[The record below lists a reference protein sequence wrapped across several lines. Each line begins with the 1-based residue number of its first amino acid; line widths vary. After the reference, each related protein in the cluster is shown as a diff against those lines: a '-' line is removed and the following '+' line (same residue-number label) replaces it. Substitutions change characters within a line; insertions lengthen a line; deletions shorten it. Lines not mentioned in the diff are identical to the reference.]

1 MYWNNPHLA
10 WGKTNQTPGRIPTV
24 LRSTGLLMLALFLL
38 LGGPVGCKSKKKI
51 TETDN
56 QESSMAAAN
65 AQLAKAK
72 AALQAIL
79 DARYTSLAQ
88 VDAAEKELAA
98 IKAMGITDP
107 TVVAMIRQA
116 EDKLAAERARLL
128 ALEKE
133 QKEKDA
139 ANAFTASLNGYFNDV
154 ANASSLNIANMKI
167 DQAMELFSSDDVPVL
182 VIIVQEN
189 GQNDYD
195 RPTTIRKYLNY
206 LKDQKKNPNE
216 VENVV
221 FDAQGKIKEL
231 HLIKK

>member
-1 MYWNNPHLA
+1 MYWNYPHLHR
-10 WGKTNQTPGRIPTV
+10 KTIGSTPGR
-24 LRSTGLLMLALFLL
+24 LLTLSRNATFLILALAFM

-56 QESSMAAAN
+56 QESTTAAAN

-88 VDAAEKELAA
+88 VEADEKVLAD

-107 TVVAMIRQA
+107 AIVAMIRQA
-116 EDKLAAERARLL
+116 EDKLAAEKARLL

-133 QKEKDA
+133 KKDKEA
-139 ANAFTASLNGYFNDV
+139 ASAFNAQLNGYFNDI
-154 ANASSLNIANMKI
+154 ASAGSVNIANMKI
-167 DQAMELFSSDDVPVL
+167 DQALEMFSSKEVPVL
-182 VIIVQEN
+182 IIIMQEN

-195 RPTTIRKYLNY
+195 RPTTISKYLDY
-206 LKDQKKNPNE
+206 LKDQKKNPND

-221 FDAQGKIKEL
+221 FDGSGKIKEL

>member
-1 MYWNNPHLA
+1 MYRNNPHLA
-10 WGKTNQTPGRIPTV
+10 WGKTNKTLGYV
-24 LRSTGLLMLALFLL
+24 LKPSRSLILLLMAVVML
-38 LGGPVGCKSKKKI
+38 LGGPIGCKSKKKI
-51 TETDN
+51 TETEN
-56 QESSMAAAN
+56 KEETLAAAN
-65 AQLAKAK
+65 MQLAKAK
-72 AALQAIL
+72 AALQSIL
-79 DARYTSLAQ
+79 DAQYTSLAQ

-107 TVVAMIRQA
+107 TIVAMIRQA
-116 EDKLAAERARLL
+116 EDKLAAERERLL
-128 ALEKE
+128 ALEKAK
-133 QKEKDA
+133 KEKESA
-139 ANAFTASLNGYFNDV
+139 AAYNAQLNGYFNDI

-167 DQAMELFSSDDVPVL
+167 DQAMEMFSSEDVPVL
-182 VIIVQEN
+182 IIIVQEN

-221 FDAQGKIKEL
+221 FDSRGKIQEL

>member
-10 WGKTNQTPGRIPTV
+10 WGKANQTPGRIPTV
-24 LRSTGLLMLALFLL
+24 LRSTAICMLALFLL

-56 QESSMAAAN
+56 QESTLAAAN

-98 IKAMGITDP
+98 IKAMGITDA
-107 TVVAMIRQA
+107 TIVAMIRQA
-116 EDKLAAERARLL
+116 EDKLAAERERLL

-133 QKEKDA
+133 KKEKDA
-139 ANAFTASLNGYFNDV
+139 ASAFTANLNGYFNDV

-167 DQAMELFSSDDVPVL
+167 DQAMELFASDDVPVL

-206 LKDQKKNPNE
+206 LKDQKKNSNE

-231 HLIKK
+231 HLIKN